1 MNVLLFYG
9 TLGIYAIATVAYLVY
24 LVKPHQVLGRAATG
38 LITAGFL
45 VHCTF
50 TVVRYFEAG
59 HTPITNL
66 HESLSFFSLAV
77 IGVFIAFERK
87 YRIHILGSFVT
98 PLALLLMLAS
108 SIYPSAIPLLPPAL
122 KSRWLFVH
130 STLAFVSYA
139 TFSVA
144 FGAAIMYLIQEH
156 FLKKKQLGPLYQKLP
171 SLDVLDDINY
181 RCLTFGFP
189 LLTVAIITG
198 AIWAETAWGTYW
210 SWDPKETWSLITWF
224 IYAALLHGRLTT
236 GWRGRKAALLSIIG
250 FFVLLFTFLGVNLLP
265 SDSQHKYDRLLGDK
279 QK

>member
-1 MNVLLFYG
+1 MNALLFYS
-9 TLGIYAIATVAYLVY
+9 TLCIYFVATVTYMAYL
-24 LVKPHQVLGRAATG
+24 LKPRDILGRAAHW
-38 LITAGFL
+38 LIAGGFL
-45 VHCTF
+45 VHCAF
-50 TVVRYFEAG
+50 TIDRYFEAG

-66 HESLSFFSLAV
+66 HESLSFFSLTV

-87 YRIHILGSFVT
+87 YHVFILGSFVT

-108 SIYPSAIPLLPPAL
+108 SIYSSAIPELPPAL
-122 KSRWLFVH
+122 MSNWLFVH
-130 STLAFVSYA
+130 STLAFISYA
-139 TFSVA
+139 TFAVA

-156 FLKKKQLGPLYQKLP
+156 FLKKKRLGPLYQKLP
-171 SLDVLDDINY
+171 SLDILDEINY

-236 GWRGRKAALLSIIG
+236 GWRGKRAALFSIVG

-265 SDSQHKYDRLLGDK
+265 SESMHSYERLLGGK
-279 QK
+279 YR